1 MKLVIW
7 DIDGTLVDS
16 HRTIQASMAAG
27 IAAAGLPAV
36 PPGAVSAIV
45 GLSLPVAVAT
55 LLPDATEDQRRRVIE
70 GYRAEYFALRSIAE
84 SPLFPGARALL
95 DRLAARGDLLMAVAT
110 GKSRRGLDALIAAH
124 DLARYFVTT
133 QCADDHPSK
142 PAPGMVLA
150 CLRESG
156 VAAGDAVMVGDT
168 GFDIEM
174 AANAGV
180 AGLGVAWGHHPQDR
194 LVTAGARAVA
204 RDWDELARLIDGVLA

>member
-16 HRTIQASMAAG
+16 NAIIQGSMAAG
-27 IAAAGLPAV
+27 IAAAGLPAL
-36 PPGAVSAIV
+36 PPQAVSGIV

-55 LLPDATEDQRRRVIE
+55 LLPSATEDQRGRVIE
-70 GYRAEYFALRSIAE
+70 GYRTEYMARRGVAE

-95 DRLAARGDLLMAVAT
+95 DQLAGRDGVLMAVAT

-124 DLARYFVTT
+124 DLHRYFVTT

-150 CLRESG
+150 CLRDSG
-156 VAAGDAVMVGDT
+156 VQARDAVMIGDT
-168 GFDIEM
+168 TFDIEM
-174 AANAGV
+174 AGNAGV
-180 AGLGVAWGHHPQDR
+180 PALGVAWGHHPAAQ
-194 LVTAGARAVA
+194 LTAAGARAVA
-204 RDWDELARLIDGVLA
+204 ADWDDLARQIDAVLA